1 MKLQRLIYLLT
12 IVCATFVASG
22 AYAAETADQILAKC
36 AQKVNNTPS
45 ISMKFVLS
53 FDNNQLPCNLVI
65 SKEKY
70 HLSSKDMQVWY
81 DGVTQWT
88 YLTATQ
94 QLSITEP
101 TPDELMEC
109 NPFAILNH
117 YKKAY
122 TSKKIVGKGLN
133 IELTAKATANSVQKA
148 VISINPKTNLPS
160 KVTITLS
167 NGKTLTATAGT
178 VLEGKLLPSKTF
190 KYDKVPYPAKE
201 ITDLR

>member
-1 MKLQRLIYLLT
+1 MKIKRLIYLFA
-12 IVCATFVASG
+12 IVCAVFMATSAS
-22 AYAAETADQILAKC
+22 AAETADQILAKC

-45 ISMKFVLS
+45 ISIKFVLS
-53 FDNNQLPCNLVI
+53 YDNNMLPCNLVI
-65 SKEKY
+65 SKDKY

-81 DGVTQWT
+81 DGRTQWT
-88 YLTATQ
+88 YLIATQ

-101 TPDELMEC
+101 TPDELMES

-117 YKKAY
+117 YKKSY
-122 TSKKIVGKGLN
+122 TSKKANGKGLN
-133 IELTAKATANSVQKA
+133 IELTAKSKANSIQKA
-148 VISINPKTNLPS
+148 VVSINPKTYLPN

-167 NGKTLTATAGT
+167 NGKTLTASAGT
-178 VLEGKLLPSKTF
+178 VTEGKLLPSKTF